1 MPMTITIPR
10 SFGGTLIL
18 GSSPATTP
26 AATTSVTAIGRD
38 GKASGLG
45 RDGKVAA
52 AGRDGQVTGKGR

>member
-1 MPMTITIPR
+1 MAVFVPR

-26 AATTSVTAIGRD
+26 AATTSVSAIGRD
-38 GKASGLG
+38 GKASGIG
-45 RDGKVAA
+45 RDGKVAT